1 MPINR
6 KDAAESLETINVSEN
21 KIEQHG
27 CYALTK
33 ANWTKISIID
43 LSNIILTKKIIKLE
57 T

>member
-6 KDAAESLETINVSEN
+6 KDAGWKLRNNKFSEN